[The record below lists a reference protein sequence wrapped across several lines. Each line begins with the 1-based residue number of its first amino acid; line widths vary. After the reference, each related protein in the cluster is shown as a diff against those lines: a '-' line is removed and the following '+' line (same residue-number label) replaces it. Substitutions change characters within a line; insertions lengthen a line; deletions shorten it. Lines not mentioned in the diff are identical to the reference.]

1 MGSVNYVYYEGTT
14 MFNVNAP
21 YWFDEA
27 PCVGEDE
34 LFFSAHPSK
43 RRMAVAMCE
52 NVCEHTEECLKFAL
66 ENEQTVGV
74 WGGKTGPDLV
84 RLSEV
89 LQSVD

>member
-1 MGSVNYVYYEGTT
+1 